1 MATTVA
7 NPEDVTTATP
17 VALETSPNSELSDS
31 VKVDNQAIQ
40 TQQITPVNAGL
51 SGILSQPAVKRA
63 MPGIIVFL
71 TVGLFLLAYSWLQEP
86 PYKSVYSEMSQ
97 SDINQAYQALNGAGY
112 DPKIDQSSGELKVP
126 SKKYYEAIY
135 FLAAQG
141 LPQEAGGMANFNDD
155 DSMTTSQF
163 RERKQYLF
171 ALEKEL
177 ETTIKQINS
186 IKQARVHLA
195 AANES
200 PFARNRTPAKATV
213 QVTTFPGRAVSTSQ
227 VQAIVHMVASSIP
240 FLSSDDVSV
249 IDQRGELLTDSSKF
263 SSMQLSSEQMAHK
276 QQMEEYYKN
285 RIDLFLGG
293 VVGIENVRS
302 EVDIQLD
309 FTETES
315 TYEAYDPDDNGP
327 LTRSEILNIEE
338 ETRDSKAIGVPGA
351 QSNTSPGSPNGG
363 GVPDPD
369 MKSRNNQTT
378 RNYELDREIRYKRN
392 KGATIE
398 KISVAVVINGVLKSD
413 PDDEEDLGYSQQELD
428 GFADLIKGAI
438 GFQEARGD
446 SVQILA
452 TAFNQP
458 EFAEEKII
466 PWYANEQIL
475 NVIKIV
481 LGSLIAI
488 IFIFFVVR
496 PVLKT
501 YIGPVSISGGAAGKD
516 GELTAAELN
525 MLSSGDGGSIKD
537 IRAKLKPKKSGL
549 SAEMLDTAN
558 TYDDKV
564 ALVRL
569 LVAEDAGRVANVLKK
584 MIKPA

>member
-1 MATTVA
+1 M
-7 NPEDVTTATP
+7 
-17 VALETSPNSELSDS
+17 LS
-31 VKVDNQAIQ
+31 VGRL
-40 TQQITPVNAGL
+40 VN
-51 SGILSQPAVKRA
+51 
-63 MPGIIVFL
+63 
-71 TVGLFLLAYSWLQEP
+71 
-86 PYKSVYSEMSQ
+86 
-97 SDINQAYQALNGAGY
+97 
-112 DPKIDQSSGELKVP
+112 
-126 SKKYYEAIY
+126 
-135 FLAAQG
+135 
-141 LPQEAGGMANFNDD
+141 
-155 DSMTTSQF
+155 
-163 RERKQYLF
+163 
-171 ALEKEL
+171 
-177 ETTIKQINS
+177 
-186 IKQARVHLA
+186 
-195 AANES
+195 
-200 PFARNRTPAKATV
+200 
-213 QVTTFPGRAVSTSQ
+213 
-227 VQAIVHMVASSIP
+227 
-240 FLSSDDVSV
+240 
-249 IDQRGELLTDSSKF
+249 
-263 SSMQLSSEQMAHK
+263 
-276 QQMEEYYKN
+276 KN

-315 TYEAYDPDDNGP
+315 TYEAYDPEDNGP
-327 LTRSEILNIEE
+327 LARSEILNIEE
-338 ETRDSKAIGVPGA
+338 EAPDSKAIGVPGA
-351 QSNTSPGSPNGG
+351 QSNTSPGSDSGG
-363 GVPDPD
+363 GVLDSD
-369 MKSRNNQTT
+369 MKSRNSQTT
-378 RNYELDREIRYKRN
+378 RNYEMDREIRYKRN

-398 KISVAVVINGVLKSD
+398 KISVAVVINEVLKSN
-413 PDDEEDLGYSQQELD
+413 PDNEEDLGYSQQELD

-501 YIGPVSISGGAAGKD
+501 YIGPVSMSGGAVGKD